1 MSESTVHVQLPLA
14 LLTPERIELDLFVA
28 GPNAGICER
37 LRALSTGERG
47 VSLYLWGADGTG
59 KSHLLQATCHAAGE
73 QGVRCAY
80 MPLATLQQHGCAIF
94 EGMETFDLVAVDDLQ
109 AIAGRADWEQALF
122 HFFNRMRDRG
132 GSLLFAATASPR
144 GLSMQLPD
152 LVSRLGGGLVFRLQ
166 PLSDDDRREV
176 LVRRAAARG
185 FELPEDVAEYLL
197 RRKSRD
203 VTVLIQFLDHLDA
216 AQLAAQRRLTIPFV
230 KTLLPA

>member
-1 MSESTVHVQLPLA
+1 MVHLQLPLA
-14 LLTPERIELDLFVA
+14 LLTPERMALDAFVA
-28 GPNAGICER
+28 GPNTEICER
-37 LRALSTGERG
+37 LRLLSTGERG
-47 VSLYLWGADGTG
+47 ISLYLWGGKGTG
-59 KSHLLQATCHAAGE
+59 KSHLLQAACHAAGE
-73 QGVRCAY
+73 HDLRSAY
-80 MPLATLQQHGCAIF
+80 LPLAVLQQHGCTIF

-109 AIAGRADWEQALF
+109 VIAGQTDWEQALF
-122 HFFNRMRDRG
+122 HFFNRMRDRD

-152 LVSRLGGGLVFRLQ
+152 LVSRLGSGLVFRLQ

-197 RRKSRD
+197 RRQSRD
-203 VTVLIQFLDHLDA
+203 LAALIRFLDHLDT

-230 KTLLPA
+230 KTLLPV